1 LSKLLIMDSAEILAS
16 FFTHQSKIM
25 RIQHHLSITAGP
37 ILTVL
42 TGSSLITH
50 GFFSVYGMCVDTPFL
65 YFLEDLERNGSSAE
79 RPLLHVFYPQEAL

>member
-1 LSKLLIMDSAEILAS
+1 
-16 FFTHQSKIM
+16 M

-50 GFFSVYGMCVDTPFL
+50 GFFSVYGMCVDTLFL
-65 YFLEDLERNGSSAE
+65 CFCE
-79 RPLLHVFYPQEAL
+79 